1 MKFADFTDGLKGQK
15 MFQILSKAKELEKS
29 GKNVIHLEIGDPD
42 FNSPE
47 IAKESIKRSIDNNI
61 THYVQSSGLPIL
73 KDACIRA
80 TFNSRGFAPSHDQ
93 LLVTSGA
100 NIQIYLAIACLVNP
114 GDEIIIP
121 DPSFVSYSS
130 IIHSCRATAKFVPLL
145 ESNSFKLDPKDIEK
159 QISNKTKAIIINSPH
174 NPTGSVLGEDSIKSI
189 YNICSKNGIY
199 LISDEVYGRMIFN
212 DFKNKFFSASQIDK
226 CRERTILIHSFS
238 KTFAMTG
245 WRIGAVT
252 GPKLLIKKME
262 LLFETI
268 TSCVPPFIQIA
279 AAEVL
284 DAGSNITNEMIK
296 EYQSRRD
303 LLIDGLNSIK
313 GIKCAKSEGTFY
325 AFANI
330 KSIINDSETF
340 SNKLLNEDFIATCPG
355 VYFGNNGQG
364 YVRFC
369 FANSKSNINVA
380 IERMARKFN
389 Y

>member
-1 MKFADFTDGLKGQK
+1 MNFADFTDDLKGQK

-47 IAKESIKRSIDNNI
+47 IAKESLKRCIDENI
-61 THYVQSSGLPIL
+61 THYVQSSGLPVL
-73 KDACIRA
+73 KDSCVRA
-80 TFNSRGFAPSHDQ
+80 TFKSRGFSPSHDQ

-130 IIHSCRATAKFVPLL
+130 IIHSCRAIAKYVPLL
-145 ESNSFKLDPKDIEK
+145 ESDFFKLDPSSIEK
-159 QISNKTKAIIINSPH
+159 KISKRTKAIIINSPH
-174 NPTGSVLGEDSIKSI
+174 NPTGSVLEEQAIRSI
-189 YNICSKNGIY
+189 YEICEKYGIF
-199 LISDEVYGRMIFN
+199 LISDEVYGRMIFD
-212 DFKNKFFSASQIDK
+212 DFKKSFFSPSQIDK
-226 CRERTILIHSFS
+226 CKERTILIHSFS

-252 GPKLLIKKME
+252 GPKILIKKMQ

-284 DAGSNITNEMIK
+284 DAGPQITHKMIK
-296 EYQSRRD
+296 EYQLRRD
-303 LLIDGLNSIK
+303 ILIDGLNSIK
-313 GIKCAKSEGTFY
+313 GITCNKSEGTFY

-330 KSIINDSETF
+330 KSISNESEIF
-340 SNKLLNEDFIATCPG
+340 SNDLLRQQLIATCPG
-355 VYFGNNGQG
+355 SYFGKNGEG
-364 YVRFC
+364 FVRFC
-369 FANSKSNINVA
+369 FANSKKNIYEAVD
-380 IERMARKFN
+380 RMRKNFN
-389 Y
+389 S

>member
-15 MFQILSKAKELEKS
+15 MFQILTKAKELEKI

-42 FNSPE
+42 FNSPK

-80 TFNSRGFAPSHDQ
+80 TQKSRGFSPTHDQ
-93 LLVTSGA
+93 LLITSGA

-130 IIHSCRATAKFVPLL
+130 IIHSCRAIARYVPLL
-145 ESNSFKLDPKDIEK
+145 ESNSFRVDPEDIENN
-159 QISNKTKAIIINSPH
+159 ISSKTKAIIINSPQ
-174 NPTGSVLGEDSIKSI
+174 NPTGSVLGEGIIRSI
-189 YNICSKNGIY
+189 YNICEKHGIY

-212 DFKNKFFSASQIDK
+212 DCENKFFSATQIDK
-226 CRERTILIHSFS
+226 CKERTILVHSFS

-252 GPKLLIKKME
+252 GPDLLIKKME

-268 TSCVPPFIQIA
+268 NSCVPPFIQIA

-284 DAGSNITNEMIK
+284 DAGPQITDYMLN

-303 LLIDGLNSIK
+303 ALIYGLNTIK
-313 GIKCAKSEGTFY
+313 GITCKKPEGTFY
-325 AFANI
+325 VFANI
-330 KSIINDSETF
+330 KSITSDSESF
-340 SNKLLNEDFIATCPG
+340 SNKLLNEQFIATCPG
-355 VYFGNNGQG
+355 IYFGKNGEG

-369 FANSKSNINVA
+369 FANSIENIDIA
-380 IERMARKFN
+380 IKRIRNEFN
-389 Y
+389 N